1 MKSMKQNCDIIHP
14 EFSHLSDKNLRD
26 QASRIIKNKI
36 VMENEF
42 SKDSNRNWNS
52 QSDNVDISINEIVNK
67 SINLI
72 NNTPTNINRNNIETN
87 QAQESLEYQL
97 LKDKLKTN
105 FFRNY
110 RYTSQ

>member
-1 MKSMKQNCDIIHP
+1 MKQNCDIIHP

-42 SKDSNRNWNS
+42 SKDSNTNWNS

>member
-1 MKSMKQNCDIIHP
+1 MKQNCDIIHP